1 MRFNMGVRGDRLI
14 FGTNLKYLFQDW
26 LNFSAPKVYTWFIQT
41 SGTRTLFAL
50 WLWVNFKLSFMS
62 LAVMITGCTIHYTL
76 QHIHIQSPWRIAEF
90 QPSAS
95 LNKNLTKLQV
105 ETVTSWRLHSPN
117 ALLKKK
123 KKSVFSVYKTYCL
136 CEGIAVL
143 LLVSLKEFLLK
154 QRDVGHS

>member
-14 FGTNLKYLFQDW
+14 FGTNLKCLFQDW

-41 SGTRTLFAL
+41 SGTWTLFAL

-62 LAVMITGCTIHYTL
+62 LAVMITGLHYTL
-76 QHIHIQSPWRIAEF
+76 HFATHSHTKSMEF

-136 CEGIAVL
+136 CESIAVL

-154 QRDVGHS
+154 QRCRSLIETE